1 MAINTL
7 HPESACATP
16 GIDPALFEATAAL
29 MGLPSNHPDVQ
40 QRVKREAEE
49 AAAMTYATDAIIAGM
64 DALAIL
70 ECLEMTQMLE
80 RPAEMDR
87 RQRETADQLLRMARR
102 NLRAAVGGNGQ
113 PGYDPFSNMIFTHGL
128 CIYKE

>member
-1 MAINTL
+1 M
-7 HPESACATP
+7 
-16 GIDPALFEATAAL
+16 
-29 MGLPSNHPDVQ
+29 MGLPSSHPDVV

-49 AAAMTYATDAIIAGM
+49 ATAMQYACEAVIAAM

-70 ECLEMTQMLE
+70 ECIEATQMFD

-113 PGYDPFSNMIFTHGL
+113 PGYDRFEGMLSAHGL
-128 CIYKE
+128 CIYRE

>member
-1 MAINTL
+1 MATTTL
-7 HPESACATP
+7 QAESARTTP
-16 GIDPALFEATAAL
+16 DIDPALFEVTAGL
-29 MGLPSNHPDVQ
+29 MGLPSSHPDVIA
-40 QRVKREAEE
+40 RVKREEAERYAMEYACE
-49 AAAMTYATDAIIAGM
+49 AVIAAM

-70 ECLEMTQMLE
+70 ECIEMTQMFE
-80 RPAEMDR
+80 RPAEMDM

-113 PGYDPFSNMIFTHGL
+113 PGYDAFSNMIFTHGL